1 MVLWKCSKI
10 QRFHCLTR
18 ISLRKIGS
26 RDCSLP
32 AECVRSDCED
42 AFKDSHLS
50 ALSTMARWAKIRF
63 GFGFLLFLSAVS
75 LGLFFAFLEM
85 SMHRHIVLSQDLFGA
100 SKRLFSLTEPM
111 TTLQAHV
118 ESTDK
123 PQARKQRIVVI
134 VAHGRS
140 GSTFLAS
147 IFDQHPRVFY
157 VFEPLHGTRK
167 TQLKDYDKIA
177 TNLLYHI
184 FKCDFSVGN
193 SIRDIGTFFR
203 FYSRALS
210 SPPFCTFSRGDP
222 RWQRKGCLTVT
233 QENLELSCKVQHDT
247 IVYKLLL
254 ERIPGQSIGKLFE
267 TCELAGVECKIIYLI
282 RDIRPVVMSS
292 QKVSFFKEKDRKE
305 KSSMRQFVHSLCQ
318 MTETNLHLVRNL
330 PLSLRSRVR
339 LVRYED
345 LAVSPLD
352 VLQSLYEYAGL
363 EMLESIKKWIV
374 NITHPST
381 KELRAE
387 KRNPMSF
394 IRNSLEI
401 LDKWRR
407 LTDSCYVNV
416 IERYCRDVMTSMG
429 YIATEGSVEVL
440 RNLTIPL
447 FIENYPAK
455 YWIEE

>member
-1 MVLWKCSKI
+1 
-10 QRFHCLTR
+10 
-18 ISLRKIGS
+18 
-26 RDCSLP
+26 
-32 AECVRSDCED
+32 
-42 AFKDSHLS
+42 
-50 ALSTMARWAKIRF
+50 MARWAKIRF

-416 IERYCRDVMTSMG
+416 IERYCRDMMTSMG